1 MVIGGFSSVTKEFL
15 EAKALGKTDPTGDG
29 KGLHSLPE
37 NSYYFNGENLVKMV
51 LIIFYLS

>member
-29 KGLHSLPE
+29 KGLVHLKK
-37 NSYYFNGENLVKMV
+37 SYCYFNGVNLGKNG
-51 LIIFYLS
+51 